1 MESGKTRT
9 WEPKLFFLFVCLSV
23 CLHIPSSLVIP
34 SVFTKHFFQFFF
46 FIHFSF
52 FFICCLFISTI
63 FSPLFLF
70 IRIYHRLLRC
80 VRSFLIPIRIWLF
93 DCGGSQ
99 QKLVGCSFF
108 FRVCLFIFF
117 FFCCPSRFGNLA
129 TLKIGFGD
137 YFFCWRIFARFNRWS
152 QIVRFIRANFKWIGV
167 QFFSQWPKIGFK
179 WDFGLDFKVSS
190 QKIGENLVILS
201 TILKPFVYFWW
212 TFSSFSVGF
221 QLIGRKLVLN
231 DIFC

>member
-46 FIHFSF
+46 IHFSF
-52 FFICCLFISTI
+52 FFYML
-63 FSPLFLF
+63 PLYFNHFLPSLSLYSNLSS
-70 IRIYHRLLRC
+70 IVALRS
-80 VRSFLIPIRIWLF
+80 VVSYSHSNLVVWLRRVATEIGWMF
-93 DCGGSQ
+93 
-99 QKLVGCSFF
+99 VFF
-108 FRVCLFIFF
+108 GFVYLFIFF
-117 FFCCPSRFGNLA
+117 FAVPVDLEIWQR
-129 TLKIGFGD
+129 LKLDLEI
-137 YFFCWRIFARFNRWS
+137 FFFVGEFFARFNRWP

-201 TILKPFVYFWW
+201 TVSKPFVYFWW